1 MSHCEEEAVSPGFH
15 QLSITIEAAIL
26 RSSTFLKP
34 NPYIEF
40 SVDDKSPRKTEV
52 SKSTYQPKWNEEFTI
67 LVTPYSQLH
76 FRLLDHSTFRKDAL
90 IGEKRISLFQVLSHY
105 NGKLEN
111 LELTFDLMSE
121 SKHDSQ
127 LCKVGELITVF
138 DGLRIDTTNEAPVNI
153 NEPLCQISDG
163 ATNNDT
169 MNNRSILNGGVR
181 ARMRLHS
188 SDSLAPSMCRLTNI
202 HLSPNYNSGNSQTNS
217 NTVNIGSS
225 TTIVSNV
232 DGTSGNNVS
241 SSSSLSANTLMNGHA
256 IPIADK
262 SMMSPGNRHAAD
274 IRTFAGRLIIK
285 EQSPA
290 SANSPEGRVYRR
302 GSYGNPVEQQSA
314 MAKSDLRSIPRLEQ
328 SSLMISGQQT
338 CTADVRGV
346 LRQDQPIDSSST
358 SQIDLNVSLH
368 ADARG
373 SGGSLRIEQPT
384 VIPTSPD
391 GRVVTRAEQSTSGNY
406 LVDDLR
412 ETRQSTEQPTNVR
425 RVSTTNEDLRAI
437 RQPEQSIAS
446 SIRVSEDMRGIRQ
459 QTEQSVNNIRLNED
473 SRGMRQ
479 SEQSVRTVEDLRA
492 ARQQPT
498 EQSTSVRLQEDLRV
512 PRAEQSLNADLRGVS
527 RGAGQQNTNIL
538 PTDGHRTAS
547 SVSRSEQSA
556 MFSLP
561 DGRTISIAEHMSS
574 PAALPDPRSGVS
586 RIPQTAVAVPSQS
599 MAVSATAQPGSS
611 VLLAE
616 DVGHSEEPLPP
627 GWEMRYDL
635 YGRRYYVDHNTR
647 STSWERPQ
655 PLPPGWEVRRDPRGR
670 IYYVDHNTRST
681 TWQRPNT
688 ERLQHFQHWQGE
700 RQYVVQQGN
709 QRFLYPQAH
718 GSQVAAGPSTSVAE
732 DDDALGPLPAGW
744 ERRKQPEGRVYYVN
758 HKNRTT
764 QWEDPRTQGQ
774 ETGLDEPPLPDGWEI
789 RLTEDGVRYFVDH
802 NTRTTTFQDPRPGA
816 PKGPKG
822 VYRVPRAYERSFRW
836 KLSQFRFLCQTNA
849 LPNHIKISVSRQT
862 LFEDSYHQIMNAEAF
877 ALRRRLYIIFKGEEG
892 LDYGGVSREWFF
904 LLSHEVL
911 NPMYCLFEY
920 ANKSNYSLQIN
931 PASYVNPDHLQYFKF
946 IGRFIAMALY
956 HGRFIYSGFTMP
968 FYKRMLNKKL
978 VMKDIESIDPE
989 FYKSLVWIKENN
1001 IDECGLE
1008 LYYSVDFEILGQV
1021 IHHELKDGGDKV
1033 RVGEDNKEEY
1043 IRLMTEWRMTR
1054 GIEEQTKAFLEGFN
1068 SVVPLE
1074 WLKYFDERELE
1085 LMLCGMQE
1093 IDVED
1098 WQRNTIYRHYT
1109 RNSKQI
1115 LWFWQ
1120 FVTRTDSEKR
1130 ARLLQ
1135 FVTGTCRVPV
1145 GGFAELMGSN
1155 GPQRF
1160 CIEKFGKDTWL
1171 PRSHTCFN
1179 RLDLPPYKS
1188 YDQLV
1193 EKLNYAIEET
1203 EGFGQE

>member
-1 MSHCEEEAVSPGFH
+1 MSHCEEEVASSGFH
-15 QLSITIEAAIL
+15 QLSITIEGAIL

-76 FRLLDHSTFRKDAL
+76 FRLLDHSTFRKDTL
-90 IGEKRISLFQVLSHY
+90 IGEKKINLSQVLSHY

-111 LELTFDLMSE
+111 MEVTFDLMSE
-121 SKHDSQ
+121 NKHDSQ

-138 DGLRIDTTNEAPVNI
+138 DGLKINMSNTPSLSV
-153 NEPLCQISDG
+153 NEPQCQTQYISFDG
-163 ATNNDT
+163 VTSNDT
-169 MNNRSILNGGVR
+169 VSNSSILNGGIR
-181 ARMRLHS
+181 ARMRLHGVKHVAS
-188 SDSLAPSMCRLTNI
+188 STFHGLTN
-202 HLSPNYNSGNSQTNS
+202 SNYNSGSDQTSVNKDNEQIEPVAS
-217 NTVNIGSS
+217 N
-225 TTIVSNV
+225 
-232 DGTSGNNVS
+232 
-241 SSSSLSANTLMNGHA
+241 SLSNGHA
-256 IPIADK
+256 VSPMDK
-262 SMMSPGNRHAAD
+262 SVNLPGR
-274 IRTFAGRLIIK
+274 
-285 EQSPA
+285 
-290 SANSPEGRVYRR
+290 Y
-302 GSYGNPVEQQSA
+302 
-314 MAKSDLRSIPRLEQ
+314 
-328 SSLMISGQQT
+328 
-338 CTADVRGV
+338 
-346 LRQDQPIDSSST
+346 
-358 SQIDLNVSLH
+358 
-368 ADARG
+368 
-373 SGGSLRIEQPT
+373 T
-384 VIPTSPD
+384 V
-391 GRVVTRAEQSTSGNY
+391 
-406 LVDDLR
+406 
-412 ETRQSTEQPTNVR
+412 
-425 RVSTTNEDLRAI
+425 
-437 RQPEQSIAS
+437 
-446 SIRVSEDMRGIRQ
+446 
-459 QTEQSVNNIRLNED
+459 
-473 SRGMRQ
+473 
-479 SEQSVRTVEDLRA
+479 
-492 ARQQPT
+492 
-498 EQSTSVRLQEDLRV
+498 
-512 PRAEQSLNADLRGVS
+512 
-527 RGAGQQNTNIL
+527 
-538 PTDGHRTAS
+538 
-547 SVSRSEQSA
+547 
-556 MFSLP
+556 SLP
-561 DGRTISIAEHMSS
+561 DGRQMSRIDHTSASTAEGRVGPCAEQFSKISISEGRNIPQIEQSTVHPGVLGISRSDQLATTNMDMCSHNRTEQSASS
-574 PAALPDPRSGVS
+574 DRNSRLEQSITPLSDNCGAMRSDQATIPLDECILS
-586 RIPQTAVAVPSQS
+586 RIDQPRNAVLTDNQVNSQPEQSVVFTVPDGSNLEQSALFLMADSHDIVRLDQSATLPTAESRRIPHIDQSATSTSAAHSNPRMMQRVASLTGQTAVIPSQS
-599 MAVSATAQPGSS
+599 TQSGSS
-611 VLLAE
+611 ILLAE
-616 DVGHSEEPLPP
+616 VDHTNHSEEPLPP
-627 GWEMRYDL
+627 GWEMRYDI

-700 RQYVVQQGN
+700 RQHVVQQGN
-709 QRFLYPQAH
+709 QRFLY
-718 GSQVAAGPSTSVAE
+718 SQGYGNQTAMPGPSTSTV
-732 DDDALGPLPAGW
+732 DDDDVLGPLPAGW
-744 ERRKQPEGRVYYVN
+744 EKRKQPEGRVYYVN

-774 ETGLDEPPLPDGWEI
+774 ETGIDEPPLPDGWEV

-822 VYRVPRAYERSFRW
+822 IYRVPRAYERSFRW

-849 LPNHIKISVSRQT
+849 VPNHMKISVNRQT

-978 VMKDIESIDPE
+978 IMKDIESIDPE

-1021 IHHELKDGGDKV
+1021 IHHELKEGGDKI
-1033 RVGEDNKEEY
+1033 RVIEDNKEDY

-1054 GIEEQTKAFLEGFN
+1054 GIEDQTKAFLEGFN

-1160 CIEKFGKDTWL
+1160 CIEKVGKDTWL

-1188 YDQLV
+1188 YEQLV
-1193 EKLNYAIEET
+1193 EKLSYAIEET

>member
-52 SKSTYQPKWNEEFTI
+52 SKSTYQPKWNEEFTV

-76 FRLLDHSTFRKDAL
+76 FRLLDHSTFRKDTL

-153 NEPLCQISDG
+153 NEPLCQIQSD
-163 ATNNDT
+163 
-169 MNNRSILNGGVR
+169 
-181 ARMRLHS
+181 
-188 SDSLAPSMCRLTNI
+188 
-202 HLSPNYNSGNSQTNS
+202 
-217 NTVNIGSS
+217 
-225 TTIVSNV
+225 
-232 DGTSGNNVS
+232 
-241 SSSSLSANTLMNGHA
+241 
-256 IPIADK
+256 ADK
-262 SMMSPGNRHAAD
+262 SMSPGNRHAAD
-274 IRTFAGRLIIK
+274 IRTFAGRLTIK
-285 EQSPA
+285 EQSSA
-290 SANSPEGRVYRR
+290 SANSSEGRVYRR
-302 GSYGNPVEQQSA
+302 GSYGNSTEQQS
-314 MAKSDLRSIPRLEQ
+314 MIAKSDLRSIPRSEQ
-328 SSLMISGQQT
+328 SSSMISGQQT
-338 CTADVRGV
+338 CAADVRSI
-346 LRQDQPIDSSST
+346 LRQDQPVDSSGA
-358 SQIDLNVSLH
+358 SQVDLNVSLH
-368 ADARG
+368 ADTRG
-373 SGGSLRIEQPT
+373 SGGALRIEQPT

-391 GRVVTRAEQSTSGNY
+391 GRVMTRSEHTLRIEQPTIVATLPDGRVVTRAEQSTSGNH
-406 LVDDLR
+406 LADDLR
-412 ETRQSTEQPTNVR
+412 ETRQPTEQSTNVR

-446 SIRVSEDMRGIRQ
+446 SIRVSEDIRGIRQ
-459 QTEQSVNNIRLNED
+459 QTEQSTNNIRLNED

-479 SEQSVRTVEDLRA
+479 SEQSIRVEDLRA

-527 RGAGQQNTNIL
+527 RGAGQQNANIL
-538 PTDGHRTAS
+538 PTDGHRTTS

-561 DGRTISIAEHMSS
+561 DGRTISITEHMSS

-586 RIPQTAVAVPSQS
+586 RIPQTAVAVPGQS
-599 MAVSATAQPGSS
+599 MAVSTTAQSGSS

-616 DVGHSEEPLPP
+616 DVSHSEEPLPP

-718 GSQVAAGPSTSVAE
+718 GSQVAAGPSTSVVD

>member
-1 MSHCEEEAVSPGFH
+1 MSHFEEAVEVASSGFH
-15 QLSITIEAAIL
+15 QLSITIEGAVL

-52 SKSTYQPKWNEEFTI
+52 SKSTYHPKWNEEFTV

-76 FRLLDHSTFRKDAL
+76 FRLLDHSTFRKDTL
-90 IGEKRISLFQVLSHY
+90 IGEKKINLSQVLSHY

-111 LELTFDLMSE
+111 MEVIFDLMSE
-121 SKHDSQ
+121 NKHDSQ

-138 DGLRIDTTNEAPVNI
+138 DGLRINMSNTPSLGI
-153 NEPLCQISDG
+153 NEPQVQTQYMSFDG
-163 ATNNDT
+163 VTNNDT
-169 MNNRSILNGGVR
+169 VSNSSILNGGIR
-181 ARMRLHS
+181 ARMRLHGVKHVS
-188 SDSLAPSMCRLTNI
+188 SSNYHGLTN
-202 HLSPNYNSGNSQTNS
+202 SNYNSGSDQTSVNKDNEQIEPVAS
-217 NTVNIGSS
+217 N
-225 TTIVSNV
+225 
-232 DGTSGNNVS
+232 
-241 SSSSLSANTLMNGHA
+241 SLSNGHA
-256 IPIADK
+256 VSPMDK
-262 SMMSPGNRHAAD
+262 AVSLPGRYTVSLPD
-274 IRTFAGRLIIK
+274 GRQISRIDHTP
-285 EQSPA
+285 SGVA
-290 SANSPEGRVYRR
+290 EGRV
-302 GSYGNPVEQQSA
+302 GACAEQFS
-314 MAKSDLRSIPRLEQ
+314 KISVSDGRNIPQ
-328 SSLMISGQQT
+328 
-338 CTADVRGV
+338 
-346 LRQDQPIDSSST
+346 
-358 SQIDLNVSLH
+358 
-368 ADARG
+368 
-373 SGGSLRIEQPT
+373 IEQ
-384 VIPTSPD
+384 TSVHPGAHGISRSD
-391 GRVVTRAEQSTSGNY
+391 QIAATNMDICSHNRTEQSTSAERNSRIEQSVTPLSDNCGAMRSDQSTIP
-406 LVDDLR
+406 LVDECILSRIDQPR
-412 ETRQSTEQPTNVR
+412 STVLTDNQGN
-425 RVSTTNEDLRAI
+425 S
-437 RQPEQSIAS
+437 
-446 SIRVSEDMRGIRQ
+446 
-459 QTEQSVNNIRLNED
+459 QTEQSV
-473 SRGMRQ
+473 
-479 SEQSVRTVEDLRA
+479 VFTVPDGSNLE
-492 ARQQPT
+492 QPT
-498 EQSTSVRLQEDLRV
+498 LYLMAGNHEIVCLDQSAPLPTSEPRRISHIDQSATSTSATHSNPRIMQRV
-512 PRAEQSLNADLRGVS
+512 ASLT
-527 RGAGQQNTNIL
+527 GQTNNVI
-538 PTDGHRTAS
+538 
-547 SVSRSEQSA
+547 
-556 MFSLP
+556 
-561 DGRTISIAEHMSS
+561 
-574 PAALPDPRSGVS
+574 
-586 RIPQTAVAVPSQS
+586 PSQP
-599 MAVSATAQPGSS
+599 AQPGSS
-611 VLLAE
+611 IILAE
-616 DVGHSEEPLPP
+616 VDHTNHSEEPLPP
-627 GWEMRYDL
+627 GWEMRYDI

-700 RQYVVQQGN
+700 RQHVVQQGN
-709 QRFLYPQAH
+709 QRFLY
-718 GSQVAAGPSTSVAE
+718 SQSYGNPAALPGPSTSTV
-732 DDDALGPLPAGW
+732 DDDDVLGPLPAGW

-774 ETGLDEPPLPDGWEI
+774 ETGIDEPPLPDGWEI

-822 VYRVPRAYERSFRW
+822 IYRVPRAYERSFRW

-849 LPNHIKISVSRQT
+849 VPNHMKISVNRQT

-978 VMKDIESIDPE
+978 IMKDIESIDPE

-1021 IHHELKDGGDKV
+1021 IHHELKEGGDKI
-1033 RVGEDNKEEY
+1033 RVVEDNKEEY

-1054 GIEEQTKAFLEGFN
+1054 GIEDQTKAFLEGFN

-1160 CIEKFGKDTWL
+1160 CIEKVGKDTWL